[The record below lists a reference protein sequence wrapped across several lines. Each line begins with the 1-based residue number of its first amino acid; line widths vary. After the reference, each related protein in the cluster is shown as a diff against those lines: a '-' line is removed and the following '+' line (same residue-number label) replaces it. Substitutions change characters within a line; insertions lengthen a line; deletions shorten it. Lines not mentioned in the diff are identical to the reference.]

1 VQYKK
6 PIEKVIVELICKL
19 LFNNLIQIMFTL
31 KKLEKI
37 IHYGRKH
44 GEEQHLSLIKYLQ
57 K

>member
-1 VQYKK
+1 MQYKK